1 MTVLISNSM
10 NLSNH
15 SLRLLIIFILSGLSL
30 TGCFSSQQLVT
41 ENAIGLFRGVSLSAN
56 RQSDIPLVRQGLPS
70 YLMLIDGMI
79 QNYPENPD
87 LLLAGAQAYASY
99 TSLLEDDESS
109 RTAPLIQ
116 KAKVYAL
123 KALEL
128 NPLFKG
134 SLDQPIDLFQ
144 ERLKDTEKS
153 HVPLLFGVAGIWG
166 TWIVQGPDSVE
177 GMADLPRV
185 EALMDRVLQLDPGYY
200 YGGAHLF
207 KGILLC
213 ARPVQFGGNLKKA
226 EAHFR
231 QALTHS
237 QDKFLMTLI
246 YFAQYYAKQR
256 LDRDLFVN
264 TLEKVLSIPADV
276 EPDLTLINTLAHQKA
291 KKLLDQVDEFF

>member
-1 MTVLISNSM
+1 MLISNSM

-15 SLRLLIIFILSGLSL
+15 PLRLPIIILLFSLSL
-30 TGCFSSQQLVT
+30 SGCFSSRQLVT

-56 RQSDIPLVRQGLPS
+56 RQSDIPLVRQGLPA

-99 TSLLEDDESS
+99 ISLLEDDESS

-177 GMADLPRV
+177 GMADLPKV
-185 EALMDRVLQLDPGYY
+185 EAIMDRVLQMDPGYY
-200 YGGAHLF
+200 YGGPHLF
-207 KGILLC
+207 KGILLS
-213 ARPVQFGGNLKKA
+213 ARPTQFGGDLKKA
-226 EAHFR
+226 KAHFQ
-231 QALTHS
+231 QALTYS
-237 QDKFLMTLI
+237 QGKFLMTSV
-246 YFAQYYAKQR
+246 YFARYYARQS
-256 LDRDLFVN
+256 LDRDLFIS
-264 TLEKVLSIPADV
+264 TLNQTLSIPADI
-276 EPDLTLINTLAHQKA
+276 EPDLTLMNTLAQQQA
-291 KKLLDQVDEFF
+291 KRLLDQVDDLF